1 MSPKVLEIGLLWNRS
16 NEFGLLKDSQLLE
29 KTLQVVGRRAGHASV
44 AKIRHIDPREA
55 PVMCDVLIH
64 LEIPYY
70 AWLPYA
76 RYNVMVVNPEW
87 WVSDAYDAYAKQFDL
102 CIFKNDGVRDT
113 FKVVLGLK
121 DENTMVLPWC
131 CDDMATLSAEPVREF
146 LYLLGGSPNK
156 VAAANEFVKLW
167 KPEYPI
173 LRIYTTSSAVVL
185 PEDAP
190 MNVYLYTGA
199 LSVDQKINLQKKYAG
214 HIACSDAEGFGYSAA
229 EAETVGAFS
238 ILNECEAY
246 SAAYSENSYVAFLPS
261 VQVANDKTRSS
272 KYILNM
278 ETSGAALEEAVA
290 KFLDMDMKAC
300 MTAQKKS
307 AISRRITF
315 QEGVDAL
322 VDMLATQVE
331 KSYNAVPTW
340 RIPPPLSVADCP
352 KISVITLIYNRKKFW
367 ELALHNMMVTDYPR
381 DKLEWVIVDDSDN
394 MDESI
399 SHKIVKINDVLPGLN
414 VVYVP
419 FSDKRAIGAKRNAGV
434 KRASHDILLMM
445 DDDDHY
451 PESSFRRRV
460 AWLEKYPEKKAAVCT
475 TIALYD
481 LRSGIS
487 AVNVPP
493 YDLPLGQ
500 RISEATLTF
509 RRSFFEDRKFLKI
522 NMAEGEEFIKGRENE
537 VVEMHPQHIIVSFC
551 HGSNSSSRRIPPSD
565 VKPAC
570 FWGFPREYLEFIHGL
585 VGITVEND
593 ETA

>member
-1 MSPKVLEIGLLWNRS
+1 MSPKVLDIGLLWNRS
-16 NEFGLLKDSQLLE
+16 NEFGILKDSQLLE
-29 KTLQVVGRRAGHASV
+29 KTLQMVGRRAGHAGV

-87 WVSDAYDAYAKQFDL
+87 WVSDAYDAYSKQFDL
-102 CIFKNDGVRDT
+102 CIFKNDSVRDT

-121 DENTMVLPWC
+121 EENTMVLPWC

-167 KPEYPI
+167 KPEYPA
-173 LRIYTTSSAVVL
+173 LRIYTSSSAAVL
-185 PEDAP
+185 PDDAP
-190 MNVYLYTGA
+190 MNVYLHTGS
-199 LSVDQKINLQKKYAG
+199 LSVEQKINLQKKYAG

-229 EAETVGAFS
+229 EAETVGAFC
-238 ILNECEAY
+238 ILNECDAY
-246 SAAYSENSYVAFLPS
+246 SAAYSENPYVVFLPS
-261 VQVANDKTRSS
+261 TQIANEKTRSS
-272 KYILNM
+272 KYTLNM
-278 ETSGAALEEAVA
+278 ETAGVALGSAIT
-290 KFLDMDMKAC
+290 KFLEMDMKAC
-300 MTAQKKS
+300 MASQKKS
-307 AISRRITF
+307 AVARRVTF
-315 QEGVDAL
+315 QEGVGSL
-322 VDMLATQVE
+322 VDIMSSKIE
-331 KSYNAVPTW
+331 ESYKTVVT
-340 RIPPPLSVADCP
+340 RHIPPPLVAADCP

-493 YDLPLGQ
+493 YDIPLGQ

-522 NMAEGEEFIKGRENE
+522 NMAEGEEFIKGRESE
-537 VVEMHPQHIIVSFC
+537 VIEMHPQHIIVSFC

-565 VKPAC
+565 AKPAC

-585 VGITVEND
+585 AGISVESD

>member
-16 NEFGLLKDSQLLE
+16 NEFGLMNDSQLLE
-29 KTLQVVGRRAGHASV
+29 KTLQVVGRRAGHAGV

-55 PVMCDVLIH
+55 PVMCDILIH

-87 WVSDAYDAYAKQFDL
+87 WISDAFDPYAKQFDL
-102 CIFKNDGVRDT
+102 CIFKNDTVRDT

-131 CDDMATLSAEPVREF
+131 CTEATLSAEPVREF

-167 KPEYPI
+167 KPEYPA
-173 LRIYTTSSAVVL
+173 LRIYTSSSAAVL
-185 PEDAP
+185 PDDAP
-190 MNVYLYTGA
+190 MNVYLHTGA
-199 LSVDQKINLQKKYAG
+199 LSAEQKINLQKKYAG
-214 HIACSDAEGFGYSAA
+214 HVACSDAEGFGYSAA
-229 EAETVGAFS
+229 EAETMGAFC
-238 ILNECEAY
+238 ILNECDAY
-246 SAAYSENSYVAFLPS
+246 SAAYSENPYVAFLPS

-278 ETSGAALEEAVA
+278 ETSGAALEAA
-290 KFLDMDMKAC
+290 ITKFLEMDMKTC
-300 MTAQKKS
+300 IMAQKKS
-307 AISRRITF
+307 AIARRVAF
-315 QEGVDAL
+315 QEGVGRL
-322 VDMLATQVE
+322 VDMMAPKIE
-331 KSYNAVPTW
+331 ESYKAVPT
-340 RIPPPLSVADCP
+340 RHIPPPLALADCP

-367 ELALHNMMVTDYPR
+367 DLALHNMMVTDYPR

-399 SHKIVKINDVLPGLN
+399 SHKIVKINSVLPGLN

-493 YDLPLGQ
+493 YDIPLGQ

-522 NMAEGEEFIKGRENE
+522 NMAEGEEFIKGRESE
-537 VVEMHPQHIIVSFC
+537 VIEMHPQHIIVSFC

-585 VGITVEND
+585 VGITVESD

>member
-1 MSPKVLEIGLLWNRS
+1 MN
-16 NEFGLLKDSQLLE
+16 DSQLLE
-29 KTLQVVGRRAGHASV
+29 KTLQIVGRRAGHVGV

-55 PVMCDVLIH
+55 PVMCDILIH

-87 WVSDAYDAYAKQFDL
+87 WISDAFDPYAKEFDL
-102 CIFKNDGVRDT
+102 CIFKNDTVRDT

-131 CDDMATLSAEPVREF
+131 CTEATLSAEPVREF

-167 KPEYPI
+167 KPEYPA
-173 LRIYTTSSAVVL
+173 LRIYTSSSAAVL
-185 PEDAP
+185 PDDAP
-190 MNVYLYTGA
+190 MNIYLHTGA
-199 LSVDQKINLQKKYAG
+199 LSAEQKINLQKKYAG
-214 HIACSDAEGFGYSAA
+214 HVACSDAEGFGYSAA
-229 EAETVGAFS
+229 EAETMGAFC
-238 ILNECEAY
+238 ILNECDAY
-246 SAAYSENSYVAFLPS
+246 SAAYSENPYVAFLPS

-278 ETSGAALEEAVA
+278 ETSGATLEAA
-290 KFLDMDMKAC
+290 ITKFLEMDMNTC
-300 MTAQKKS
+300 IMTQKKS
-307 AISRRITF
+307 AIARRVAF
-315 QEGVDAL
+315 QEGVGRL
-322 VDMLATQVE
+322 VDMMAPKIE
-331 KSYNAVPTW
+331 ESYKAVPT
-340 RIPPPLSVADCP
+340 RHIPPPLALADCP

-367 ELALHNMMVTDYPR
+367 DLALHNMMVTDYPR

-399 SHKIVKINDVLPGLN
+399 SHKIVKINSILPGLN

-493 YDLPLGQ
+493 YDIPLGQ

-522 NMAEGEEFIKGRENE
+522 NMAEGEEFIKGRESE
-537 VVEMHPQHIIVSFC
+537 VIEMHPQHIIVSFC

-585 VGITVEND
+585 VGITVESD